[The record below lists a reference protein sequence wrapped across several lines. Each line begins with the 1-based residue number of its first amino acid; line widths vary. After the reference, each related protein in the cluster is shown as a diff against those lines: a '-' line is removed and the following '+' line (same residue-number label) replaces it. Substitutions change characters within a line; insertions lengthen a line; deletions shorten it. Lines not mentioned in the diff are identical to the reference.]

1 MEGRIESS
9 NPQGTSRS
17 LRKIAF
23 SNENKHILTT
33 YPLLALQH
41 CHPQIP
47 AKLSMG
53 ESSLKPVWQFYLQFT
68 SQFLSVKIGRMNP
81 LRISHLCALT
91 SVVKYYIGQN
101 VNHGG
106 SIIWVFL
113 CPTTDSFG
121 LNLHDL
127 KKKHRK
133 ILHTQKQGRCCYSY
147 SLLPLG

>member
-9 NPQGTSRS
+9 NPQGTSLS

-121 LNLHDL
+121 LNLHDF
-127 KKKHRK
+127 
-133 ILHTQKQGRCCYSY
+133 
-147 SLLPLG
+147 